1 METTTYFSE
10 ETAKKLVK
18 IGFYETVQYFKVI
31 NKFKDEIYHPKLPDP
46 DELVT
51 WLRENKNV
59 YIVVVPELGRPLGH
73 YFNYFVYTTEGCI
86 VKGIHFNYDNAII
99 DAILDYLN
107 KEVL

>member
-1 METTTYFSE
+1 MYFSE

-18 IGFYETVQYFKVI
+18 IGFFETVQYYKI
-31 NKFKDEIYHPKLPDP
+31 KDKLYPKLPEP

-59 YIVVVPELGRPLGH
+59 YIVVVPDPDHPLRH
-73 YFNYFVYTTEGCI
+73 QFNYFVYTTEGCI
-86 VKGIHFNYDNAII
+86 IKGIHFNYDNAII
-99 DAILDYLN
+99 DVILDYLD